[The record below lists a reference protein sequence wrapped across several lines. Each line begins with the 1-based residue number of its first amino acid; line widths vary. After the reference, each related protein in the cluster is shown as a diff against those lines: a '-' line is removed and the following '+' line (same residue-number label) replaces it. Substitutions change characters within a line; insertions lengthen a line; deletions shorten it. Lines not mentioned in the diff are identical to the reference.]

1 MRRPGLAS
9 LLGLALSLAV
19 ITAGAQ
25 AAPADPV
32 AGATKAQACPA
43 CHGAQGVASLPLTP
57 SLAGQPALALS
68 YQLIQFREK
77 RRLAPAMNPIAEPLS
92 DQDIKDIAAFF
103 ASLPPPP
110 AIPQSD
116 TTRLDA
122 GRQIAQAQHCNS
134 CHNAR
139 LQGQK
144 HIPRLAGQPVD
155 YLRKQMLDLKSG
167 TRADI
172 DGTMAS
178 AAQGLSDAD
187 IEAVAIYAAS
197 LGP

>member
-1 MRRPGLAS
+1 VRSPRS
-9 LLGLALSLAV
+9 LTAAVGLAL
-19 ITAGAQ
+19 AGASAL
-25 AAPADPV
+25 AAPADPA
-32 AGATKAQACPA
+32 AGAAKAKACPA

-92 DQDIKDIAAFF
+92 DQDIKDIAAHY

-110 AIPQSD
+110 GIAQTD
-116 TTRLDA
+116 TAKLDA
-122 GRQIAQAQHCNS
+122 GRQVAQVQHCNS
-134 CHNAR
+134 CHNGK

-155 YLRKQMLDLKSG
+155 YLRTQMLKLRSG
-167 TRADI
+167 ERADI
-172 DGTMAS
+172 DGSMAS
-178 AAQGLSDAD
+178 AAQVLSDAD
-187 IEAVAIYAAS
+187 IEAVSIYAAS
-197 LGP
+197 LAP